1 MKRKFI
7 RILAFILVCTLCL
20 PRCGSNEESSTLSS
34 TTAATS
40 AANTEKPGTLYPEH
54 IAQEICENLSIDA
67 YAVIPAK
74 MQYSTYTLKMV
85 DCTPERLFSIFD
97 PNGAGSYET
106 VDRSSPGYPYYVYT
120 KSDGRKIVVQ
130 DNIIQY
136 SSYNIDMG
144 DHPMQEVANLMYYY
158 TQEHPNAELHDLSFM
173 TVAEMEVYGRNVL
186 TELGIAWDMEL
197 TQCVTLSGQEILD
210 FQSEMFTDSSYT
222 EFGIPMTLKEAEDTC
237 YMVFS
242 FSYDGVPL
250 LGRDEPSVSSYA
262 SMAPTPAAY
271 AALMINANGIQDCE
285 VFFPCSLEP
294 VSEPQTIL
302 SVEEA
307 IAVLK
312 TKYDLEI
319 IFGSQVITSI
329 WMEYIPV
336 MRDQNWALVPYWCFV
351 STDEELMDVPGY
363 GSADRFNAI
372 TGEDL
377 AYGG

>member
-1 MKRKFI
+1 MKRKFV

-20 PRCGSNEESSTLSS
+20 PGCGSNEESNTVSS

-40 AANTEKPGTLYPEH
+40 AANTEKPETLYPEH

-74 MQYSTYTLKMV
+74 TQYSTFTLKMV

-97 PNGAGSYET
+97 PNGTGSYET
-106 VDRSSPGYPYYVYT
+106 TVRSDPGYSKYKYT

-130 DNIIQY
+130 GNSIQY

-144 DHPMQEVANLMYYY
+144 DHPMQEVSNLLYYY
-158 TQEHPNAELHDLSFM
+158 TQKYPDAQPHDLSFA
-173 TVAEMEVYGRNVL
+173 TVAEMDACGRNVL
-186 TELGIAWDMEL
+186 TELGVVWDMEL

-210 FQSEMFTDSSYT
+210 FQSEMFTDSGYT
-222 EFGIPMTLKEAEDTC
+222 EFGTPMRLTDAEDTC

-250 LGRDEPSVSSYA
+250 LGRDEPTVSSYV
-262 SMAPTPAAY
+262 SIAPTPSAY
-271 AALMINANGIQDCE
+271 AAMMINANGIQDC
-285 VFFPCSLEP
+285 VVSFPCTLEP
-294 VSEPQTIL
+294 ASDTQTIL
-302 SVEEA
+302 SLEEA
-307 IAVLK
+307 IAALK
-312 TKYDLEI
+312 AKYALQI
-319 IFGSQVITSI
+319 IYGSNVITGI

-336 MRDQNWALVPYWCFV
+336 MQNENWVLVPYWCFV
-351 STDEELMDVPGY
+351 SNDIELMDMPDFET
-363 GSADRFNAI
+363 ADRINAI